1 MMRALSSAEAGSVEG
16 CGALGVDEPD
26 EDDCGGGNEGGEEEE
41 EKAEAEWVEDDDGV
55 NSPFA
60 FDFWAAFLVAG
71 DDRGD
76 LGEVVG
82 GSSGLVSGIGCGF
95 VRIVS

>member
-1 MMRALSSAEAGSVEG
+1 MMRALSCAEAGSVEG
-16 CGALGVDEPD
+16 CGALGVNESG
-26 EDDCGGGNEGGEEEE
+26 DDDGDGGNEEGEEEE
-41 EKAEAEWVEDDDGV
+41 EAEGVEDDGGA

-60 FDFWAAFLVAG
+60 FGFWAAFLVAG

-82 GSSGLVSGIGCGF
+82 GSSGLASGIGCGF